1 MENASINKE
10 ASLDRPARVD
20 QAIANA
26 MELVRTYS
34 ERDPYD
40 GDSENPWTNP
50 QSMLE
55 KLDQARQE
63 IVAARETKDPSDG
76 SSKRDSL
83 IDDNEFRGAYMDMVT
98 NAFADVL
105 EDMRNNG
112 EEDLDID
119 ILVDCLQSG
128 MDFMSGEDKEL
139 FLVDDDDEILEDGSP
154 TPHEKRR
161 LQLGLST
168 TVC

>member
-1 MENASINKE
+1 
-10 ASLDRPARVD
+10 
-20 QAIANA
+20 

-50 QSMLE
+50 QAMLE
-55 KLDQARQE
+55 KLEQARKD
-63 IVAARETKDPSDG
+63 IVAARETQDPSDG
-76 SSKRDSL
+76 SRDNL
-83 IDDNEFRGAYMDMVT
+83 IDDNEFRAAYMDMVT
-98 NAFADVL
+98 SAFADVL

-112 EEDLDID
+112 EEDLDVD

-139 FLVDDDDEILEDGSP
+139 FLMDDDDEILEDGTP
-154 TPHEKRR
+154 TPHERRR
-161 LQLGLST
+161 LQFGLPA

>member
-1 MENASINKE
+1 MESTSIDEE
-10 ASLDRPARVD
+10 ASLDRPARVEA
-20 QAIANA
+20 AIGKA
-26 MELVRTYS
+26 MELVRMYS

-40 GDSENPWTNP
+40 GDAENPWTNP
-50 QSMLE
+50 QAMLE
-55 KLDQARQE
+55 KLELARKD
-63 IVAARETKDPSDG
+63 IVAARETRDPSDG
-76 SSKRDSL
+76 SRDNL
-83 IDDNEFRGAYMDMVT
+83 IDDNEFRAAYIDMVT

-112 EEDLDID
+112 EEDLDVD

-139 FLVDDDDEILEDGSP
+139 FLMDDDDEIFEDGTP
-154 TPHEKRR
+154 TPHEQRR
-161 LQLGLST
+161 LQLGLPT